1 MRRIPILI
9 VIAAVATPLLLAQ
22 SRPVKRMTVQH
33 RSKPIVNISRPSKV
47 TGDGISMPSG
57 VRYWEIQSGEGNPA
71 TKGHAVKV
79 LYTAWVENGKE
90 FDSSTSADK
99 PTIFT
104 IGAGQVIP
112 GWEEGMEGMKA
123 GGKRQIRVPAD
134 LAYGAAG
141 IPELVPPNSNLIFD
155 VVLLEVQ

>member
-1 MRRIPILI
+1 MRRIPILV
-9 VIAAVATPLLLAQ
+9 VIAALASPLVFAQ

-33 RSKPIVNISRPSKV
+33 RSKTVNISRPSKV
-47 TGDGISMPSG
+47 TGDGMSTPSG
-57 VRYWEIQSGEGNPA
+57 VKYWDIQAGEGSPA
-71 TKGHAVKV
+71 MKGHVVKV
-79 LYTAWVENGKE
+79 LYTAWVENGKA
-90 FDSSTSADK
+90 FDSSTSIDK

-112 GWEEGMEGMKA
+112 GWEDGMEGMKA
-123 GGKRQIRVPAD
+123 GGKRQIHVPAQ

-141 IPELVPPNSNLIFD
+141 IPQLVPPNSNVIFD